1 MLETTIR
8 SATATTARSRAARS
22 SVLVKSVLAIVVA
35 SALIA
40 CSGGDDQSAAGEDA
54 VSLPVSL
61 NEVMVAL
68 INHSADPIWAAMWN
82 NPQTDRD
89 WRELERLAYQV
100 EIGGALLVFPGTGP
114 LDAAWTSNPRWR
126 ELSQQ
131 LSQDG
136 ARAVNAVRS
145 RNMDLMQRAGD
156 QLVETCETCHR
167 EFKPDLPTMDMFG
180 ELPQLPPVS
189 VQ

>member
-1 MLETTIR
+1 MQEQHKSKVLKRLKLGIAVLGMTTLVACGGGSET
-8 SATATTARSRAARS
+8 AD
-22 SVLVKSVLAIVVA
+22 
-35 SALIA
+35 
-40 CSGGDDQSAAGEDA
+40 GGADEIT
-54 VSLPVSL
+54 LPVSL

-68 INHSADPIWAAMWN
+68 INDAADPIWAAMWN

-89 WRELERLAYQV
+89 WRQLERLAYQI
-100 EIGGALLVFPGTGP
+100 EIGGSLLVFPGTGP
-114 LDAAWTSNPRWR
+114 LDEAWTSNPRWR
-126 ELSQQ
+126 ELASQ

-145 RNMDLMQRAGD
+145 RNFDLMQRAGD
-156 QLVETCETCHR
+156 QLIETCETCHR

-189 VQ
+189 L